1 MSVDLLIRLSVRLP
15 ITRRYSVETAKH
27 IIKLFEPSRHI
38 ILFSLYQTLWHWYI
52 PTGTPL
58 TGASPSNTR
67 GVKNISLYLRNDTR
81 YGHSCYGMRI
91 GNFTEAFEWCHF
103 QWPWMTCKPDFKI
116 APLFDAEYLRNGT
129 RCRHSFNR
137 ILIWLTHAGH
147 ALLKGVILT
156 LSDLAKYSVTR
167 SVARFLC
174 DSWTSCIISQC
185 SVHKTLAKMG

>member
-147 ALLKGVILT
+147 ALYTQGCHFNLEW
-156 LSDLAKYSVTR
+156 LSEIFSDTKRRTVSLRQLNFLYHQPVFR
-167 SVARFLC
+167 S
-174 DSWTSCIISQC
+174 
-185 SVHKTLAKMG
+185 